1 MNLVDTLVHRARQ
14 FGVKRSIAVYLVIV
28 IGLVLACELAVEH
41 LIGQSAASPVSP
53 LLNAI
58 AIAAFVGFFVF
69 FLFQGAV
76 EGRERASRAL
86 AESEGR
92 FRSLTGLSADWFWET
107 DADHR
112 LVWIAGG
119 QSMLALFGSS
129 LAYGQRPWEIGGLL
143 VEPQALAAHLKK
155 LEARA
160 PFHEL
165 ELCRP
170 GGENECCDFHEC
182 QQFHLISGEP
192 RLDGEGRFAGYRGVG
207 RDVTDKLNSARAL
220 SNAKS
225 RLEMALEAGALAT
238 WDSDLATGQL
248 SISEGWGEMLGDGPG
263 AQERSVAEIL
273 ERIHELDRAP
283 ALLESR
289 RAIKGDTPSFQADFR
304 VRTGSGGWK
313 WIASSGKVVARDA
326 QGRALRMTGTA
337 MDIDRRKRAEHAMRD
352 AEARYRMLIDLSPD
366 AILLQ
371 SGGRIEYAN
380 RVAAEMLGVA
390 GPAALVGRETLNM
403 VHPDDRPMILE
414 RMRYLRNGPGK
425 SDFLE
430 RRMLRADGS
439 VFTVEGA
446 SVSYLERGRLVFQT
460 VLRDISE
467 KVRAR
472 EKLAE
477 REQRFRDVVEAA
489 GEYVWETD
497 ADFRYTWLSDRIEA
511 VLGHVHADL
520 LGRRPHDFM
529 PLGEERTIGERLAR
543 HRSRGGPFRDVVHR
557 SITKSGRVIWQSISG
572 VPVFDARGV
581 LKGYRGTGADITAKR
596 QAEERIQ
603 YLATRDSLTGL
614 PNRLLLADR
623 VEQAILNAGR
633 HTGRIAVLS
642 VQVDR
647 FELVTDSL
655 GHQFGDAVLR
665 AVADRLSNALRRDDT
680 LARLSADEF
689 VLLWDGTQEL
699 DDVTLVA
706 QKVLNCLAAPI
717 VVEERALNLS
727 ASIGI
732 GVFPGDGRDFNEL
745 LKNADAAR
753 HAARETSG
761 NAYRFFARELNLRAV
776 ERLEMESDLYRALAN
791 DELLLHFHPVVDARH
806 GRVTGAEVL
815 LRWQHPVKG
824 LLVPDDFIPL
834 AEQTGLMGAIG
845 TWLIDTACAQVAAW
859 NSEPMR
865 DLWFAL
871 NVSTREFSRERSF
884 AQVLRRA
891 LQSNGIAAS
900 RVSLEIAGRSVPY
913 GGSEQLETLK
923 EVCALGV
930 GLTIDDFGTGQ
941 FNLAALRELPVG
953 KLKIDRSL
961 VSALE
966 AGEDTV
972 IIVQTIAAMAR
983 GLGLGFAAKGV
994 ETPAQLARLQA
1005 LGCDEWQGHLYSE
1018 PLAAADFEALLST
1031 GRRAASA

>member
-1 MNLVDTLVHRARQ
+1 MNLVETLIHRARR
-14 FGVKRSIAVYLVIV
+14 FGVKRSIAVYLVIFV
-28 IGLVLACELAVEH
+28 GLVLASELAVEH
-41 LIGQSAASPVSP
+41 LIGQGAASPVSP

-58 AIAAFVGFFVF
+58 VIAALVGVFVF

-76 EGRERASRAL
+76 EGRERASQAL

-143 VEPQALAAHLKK
+143 VEPQALAAHLGK

-165 ELCRP
+165 GLCRP
-170 GGENECCDFHEC
+170 GDENESCDNHEC
-182 QQFHLISGEP
+182 PQFHLISGEH
-192 RLDGEGRFAGYRGVG
+192 RRDSEGRFAGYRGVG

-220 SNAKS
+220 SNAKT

-248 SISEGWGEMLGDGPG
+248 SISEGWGEMIGDGPG
-263 AQERSVAEIL
+263 AQQRSIGEIL

-289 RAIKGDTPSFQADFR
+289 RAIKGETPAFHAEIR
-304 VRTGSGGWK
+304 VRTRSGDWK
-313 WIASSGKVVARDA
+313 WIASSGKIVARNA

-371 SGGRIEYAN
+371 SNGRIEFAN
-380 RVAAEMLGVA
+380 RAAAGMLGLP
-390 GPAALVGRETLNM
+390 GAASLVGRESISL
-403 VHPDDRPMILE
+403 VHPEDRPAILE
-414 RMRYLRNGPGK
+414 RARYLREGPGT

-430 RRMLRADGS
+430 RRMLRSDGS
-439 VFTVEGA
+439 LLVVEGA
-446 SVSYLERGRLVFQT
+446 SVSYLERGRLLVQT

-467 KVRAR
+467 KVKAR
-472 EKLAE
+472 EELAE

-489 GEYVWETD
+489 GEYVWETN
-497 ADFRYTWLSDRIEA
+497 ADFRYTWLSSRVES
-511 VLGHVHADL
+511 VLGYLQVDL

-543 HRSRGGPFRDVVHR
+543 HRGRGEPFRGLVHR
-557 SITKSGRVIWQSISG
+557 SITKSGRVVWQSVSG

-603 YLATRDSLTGL
+603 YLATRDALTGL

-623 VEQAILNAGR
+623 VEQSILNAGR
-633 HTGRIAVLS
+633 HKGRIAVLS
-642 VQVDR
+642 VQLDR
-647 FELVTDSL
+647 FELITDSL

-665 AVADRLSNALRRDDT
+665 AVAERLSKSLRRDDT
-680 LARLSADEF
+680 LARLGADQF
-689 VLLWDGTQEL
+689 VLLWDGTQEI
-699 DDVTLVA
+699 DDLALVA

-717 VVEERALNLS
+717 VIEARALNLS

-732 GVFPGDGRDFNEL
+732 GVFPGDGSNFNEL

-753 HAARETSG
+753 HAARQASG
-761 NAYRFFARELNLRAV
+761 NTYRFFARELNLRAV
-776 ERLEMESDLYRALAN
+776 ERLEMENDLHRALAN
-791 DELLLHFHPVVDARH
+791 DEFVLHFHPVVDAKH

-815 LRWQHPVKG
+815 LRWRHPVKG
-824 LLVPDDFIPL
+824 VLAPEDFIPM
-834 AEQTGLMGAIG
+834 AEQIGLMAAIS
-845 TWLIDTACAQVAAW
+845 TWLIETACAQVAAW
-859 NSEPMR
+859 KNDPMR
-865 DLWFAL
+865 GLWFAL
-871 NVSTREFSRERSF
+871 NVSAREFSRERSF
-884 AQVLRRA
+884 AQLMRRA
-891 LQSNGIAAS
+891 LESNGIEPS
-900 RVSLEIAGRSVPY
+900 RVWLEIAGRSVPY
-913 GGSEQLETLK
+913 GGSEQMETFK

-961 VSALE
+961 VTAL
-966 AGEDTV
+966 EDTV
-972 IIVQTIAAMAR
+972 IIVKTIAAMAR

-1005 LGCDEWQGHLYSE
+1005 LGCDEWQGHLHSE
-1018 PLAAADFEALLST
+1018 PLAAAEFEALLST
-1031 GRRAASA
+1031 RRRAATA